1 MSILGEL
8 GETLAGQA
16 INPKLLN
23 VLRVFGS
30 GLVKSGILKP
40 ASTAAREV
48 GEMSGLIGSRQTMRA
63 VSPSQLPEVVRGLVG
78 KVQPSSL
85 RPEFQNIVE
94 AAAQKTA
101 ASMPKTAAPGIR
113 GLSPLITNRTPVQ
126 GPRVPPLQGPNP
138 VEGFRVPLQGEQLD
152 MFSGFNRL
160 TNPKGAVTAEGTKIG
175 GVTFNP
181 ADVMPEGVYTQRIR
195 ELARSKGIPEELFIE
210 QMRRPGASLSE
221 AVDFASIP
229 SQTGLFAKPAEFGMY
244 QARNLIKNNMTNL
257 VELVRNNPR
266 LAAGLGIAI
275 GGAGTAYGISE
286 FIGGDAGAPEIPLRT
301 PMGPT
306 TESADVGGLINDP
319 QAVKNRQTNI
329 AQQIAE
335 SMTPSARANIPTPT
349 YRGAEGQTVI
359 TTRGEDEALRA
370 AKQQYTK
377 PQAQLREYYA
387 QRERYAGFPANKAEI
402 VSELTK
408 RGVLDSPQLVAWA
421 SSNPELAYELL
432 RKATGSNTLPSQQL
446 PQQTQKVITAPA
458 GSNNANN
465 IIGNTSAASQAAVD
479 GTQGASDLRSFTTPQ
494 ITDEV
499 RGLDPALIYALQGRN
514 LI

>member
-1 MSILGEL
+1 M
-8 GETLAGQA
+8 
-16 INPKLLN
+16 NPKLIEILK
-23 VLRVFGS
+23 VFGS
-30 GLVKSGILKP
+30 GLVKSGMLKP
-40 ASTAAREV
+40 ATVAREATEALSAAAKPIAEVQGELLTRLGKAQNFASGGRPFIRTTPVEQAYKIETPVARSVAESVKLPTPAPRGQLSLFESAPAPAPAFKATPMQGPVSKTAEDLYASDPGTYRAINELAKRATAYYGKPVSVDDLVAPGGTRFLRNLEENLSGASALVRSPGGGMRPPV
-48 GEMSGLIGSRQTMRA
+48 GEAAIQMTERGGAVVPSPGGLLAEFIQRSG
-63 VSPSQLPEVVRGLVG
+63 VRGGAEDVVNVDVRELSNAMGGVRQANLG
-78 KVQPSSL
+78 KLGLALGVPAGL
-85 RPEFQNIVE
+85 
-94 AAAQKTA
+94 AAAFA
-101 ASMPKTAAPGIR
+101 AGRFSTPSTEPAAPE
-113 GLSPLITNRTPVQ
+113 SPL
-126 GPRVPPLQGPNP
+126 
-138 VEGFRVPLQGEQLD
+138 
-152 MFSGFNRL
+152 S
-160 TNPKGAVTAEGTKIG
+160 
-175 GVTFNP
+175 
-181 ADVMPEGVYTQRIR
+181 
-195 ELARSKGIPEELFIE
+195 
-210 QMRRPGASLSE
+210 
-221 AVDFASIP
+221 
-229 SQTGLFAKPAEFGMY
+229 
-244 QARNLIKNNMTNL
+244 
-257 VELVRNNPR
+257 
-266 LAAGLGIAI
+266 
-275 GGAGTAYGISE
+275 
-286 FIGGDAGAPEIPLRT
+286 T

-306 TESADVGGLINDP
+306 TESADVGGLVNDP
-319 QAVKNRQTNI
+319 QAAQNRQANI

-335 SMTPSARANIPTPT
+335 SMTPSARANIPAPT

-432 RKATGSNTLPSQQL
+432 RKATGSNTLPSQQI

-465 IIGNTSAASQAAVD
+465 IIGNTSAAAQASVD

-494 ITDEV
+494 ISDEV

>member
-1 MSILGEL
+1 
-8 GETLAGQA
+8 
-16 INPKLLN
+16 
-23 VLRVFGS
+23 
-30 GLVKSGILKP
+30 
-40 ASTAAREV
+40 
-48 GEMSGLIGSRQTMRA
+48 
-63 VSPSQLPEVVRGLVG
+63 
-78 KVQPSSL
+78 
-85 RPEFQNIVE
+85 
-94 AAAQKTA
+94 
-101 ASMPKTAAPGIR
+101 
-113 GLSPLITNRTPVQ
+113 
-126 GPRVPPLQGPNP
+126 
-138 VEGFRVPLQGEQLD
+138 
-152 MFSGFNRL
+152 
-160 TNPKGAVTAEGTKIG
+160 
-175 GVTFNP
+175 
-181 ADVMPEGVYTQRIR
+181 
-195 ELARSKGIPEELFIE
+195 
-210 QMRRPGASLSE
+210 
-221 AVDFASIP
+221 
-229 SQTGLFAKPAEFGMY
+229 
-244 QARNLIKNNMTNL
+244 
-257 VELVRNNPR
+257 
-266 LAAGLGIAI
+266 
-275 GGAGTAYGISE
+275 
-286 FIGGDAGAPEIPLRT
+286 
-301 PMGPT
+301 MGPT
-306 TESADVGGLINDP
+306 TESADVGGLVNDP
-319 QAVKNRQTNI
+319 QAAQNRQANT

-335 SMTPSARANIPTPT
+335 SMTPSARANIPAPT

-432 RKATGSNTLPSQQL
+432 RKATGSNTLPSQQI